1 MNYWLLKSDVE
12 DFSISNMQKEVR
24 VEWVGV
30 RNYQARNF
38 MRDQMK
44 LGDLAIFYHSNA
56 EPSGCAGVV
65 RIASQAHP
73 DSTALIKKSKYFE
86 PRATGENPIWFCVDV
101 EFIARFEKLI
111 SIGDLRN
118 NPKLA
123 DLEILKKGSRLSVTP
138 LSEIHFK
145 EILRMSQ
152 SFVKKTKG
160 AAAEPK
166 NLQGAIGDSC
176 AESA

>member
-12 DFSISNMQKEVR
+12 DFSISEMQKESR

-44 LGDLAIFYHSNA
+44 LGDLALFYHSNA

-65 RIASQAHP
+65 RVASPAHP

-86 PRATGENPIWFCVDV
+86 SKATKENPIWFCVDV
-101 EFIARFEKLI
+101 EFVTQFEKFV
-111 SIGDLRN
+111 SIADLRN

-145 EILRMSQ
+145 EILKMA
-152 SFVKKTKG
+152 K
-160 AAAEPK
+160 
-166 NLQGAIGDSC
+166 
-176 AESA
+176 